1 MTEFSSFRDL
11 VLLQKGEKALKK
23 YETSQIRN
31 VAIIGHGGVGKTLL
45 TEAILY
51 HAGATKRKG
60 TITDGNTVS
69 DFDPEEIKRSISIST
84 ALATCEWK
92 NTKINLL
99 DTPGFFDFVGEVVA
113 ALHVV
118 EGTLSVISATD
129 QLPVGFF
136 TTWEIAEDKN
146 LARTIFVNK
155 MDKENASFEKVYAE
169 LRDKLGTKVV
179 PINVPIGSFTD
190 FKGVVDLVNMKAY
203 YAKGEEVEEAEIP
216 DELQEE
222 AERLHS
228 ELVEAVV
235 VADDDV
241 LTRYLEGEELSE
253 DEIKRCLRLAAATKE
268 VFPVACGSAELGIG
282 IQPLMNMLVYGMPA
296 PTLPVKALKDNKEIE
311 IDPASDTN
319 AALVFKTLADP
330 YVGKINLFKV
340 CSGSLKS
347 DTQYYNSKKNETER
361 LGQLFYMQG
370 KEQISTDEIVAG
382 DIGGVAKLQ
391 YTATSDTLCNK
402 DNAVVFSPIDFPKPV
417 LTLAVYPKGKSDT
430 DKVAGGLQRL
440 SEEDPTISIEQSKE
454 TNEFLL
460 SGMGDLHLEII
471 SSRLKKKFGVEMEL
485 RDPKVPYR
493 ETIKGSTKVEYKH
506 KKQSGGRGQY
516 GHVLLELSPMPLG
529 EGFVFEDNIF
539 GGAVPRQYIP
549 AVEKGV
555 RETMVEGVMAGY
567 PVVDIKVSLYD
578 GSYHDVDSSEMAF
591 KLAAS
596 MAFKKGFVDAK
607 PILLEPI
614 MSVEVVVPD
623 EYMGDVMGTLNKKRG
638 KILGMEPVEGKQ
650 VVKALVPMSEMFRFA
665 IELRAMTQGW
675 GTFTSTI
682 DHYEELPAQ
691 IAEKVIQESNAEDS
705 N

>member
-1 MTEFSSFRDL
+1 
-11 VLLQKGEKALKK
+11 LKK
-23 YETSQIRN
+23 YNTSQIRN
-31 VAIIGHGGVGKTLL
+31 IAIIGHGGTGKTLL

-51 HAGATKRKG
+51 HAGATKRRG
-60 TITDGNTVS
+60 SIAEGNTVS
-69 DFDPEEIKRSISIST
+69 DFDPEEIKRTISIST

-92 NTKINLL
+92 GTKINLL
-99 DTPGFFDFVGEVVA
+99 DTPGFFDFVGEVIA
-113 ALHVV
+113 ALQVA
-118 EGTLSVISATD
+118 EGTVSVISAAD
-129 QLPVGFF
+129 QLPVGLF
-136 TTWEIAEDKN
+136 TTWKAATEKN
-146 LARTIFVNK
+146 LARMIFVNK

-169 LRDKLGTKVV
+169 LRDKLGTNVV
-179 PINVPIGSFTD
+179 PINIPIGSFSD

-203 YAKGEEVEEAEIP
+203 YAKGNEVTEAEIP
-216 DELQEE
+216 DELKEE
-222 AERLHS
+222 AETLHG
-228 ELVEAVV
+228 ELLEAVV
-235 VADDDV
+235 IADDDV
-241 LTRYLEGEELSE
+241 LTRYLEGETIGE
-253 DEIKRCLRLAAATKE
+253 DEIKHCLRLGATNKE
-268 VFPVACGSAELGIG
+268 IFPVACGSAELGIG
-282 IQPLMNMLVYGMPA
+282 IQPLLNMLVYGMPA
-296 PTLPVKALKDNKEIE
+296 PVSKVVASSGDQKIE
-311 IDPASDTN
+311 LSPDANQN

-330 YVGKINLFKV
+330 YVGKITLFKV
-340 CSGSLKS
+340 QSGVIKS
-347 DTQYYNSKKNETER
+347 DTQIYNSTRNENER

-370 KEQISTDEIVAG
+370 KEQIATAEIVAG

-391 YTATSDTLCNK
+391 YTATSDTLCDK
-402 DNAVVFSPIDFPKPV
+402 DKPLRFDTIQFPKPV

-460 SGMGDLHLEII
+460 AGMGDLHLEII
-471 SSRLKKKFGVEMEL
+471 ASRLRKKFGVDMEL

-493 ETIKGSTKVEYKH
+493 ETIKGTTKIEGKH

-516 GHVLLELSPMPLG
+516 GHVWLEMSPMPLG

-539 GGAVPRQYIP
+539 GGSVPKQYIP
-549 AVEKGV
+549 AVEKGI
-555 RETMVEGVMAGY
+555 RETMVDGVIAGY
-567 PVVDIKVSLYD
+567 PVVDVKVSLFD

-591 KLAAS
+591 KIASS

-614 MSVEVVVPD
+614 MSVEVTVPD

-638 KILGMEPVEGKQ
+638 KILGMDPHDGNQ

-675 GTFTSTI
+675 GTFVSTI

-691 IAEKVIQESNAEDS
+691 IAEKVIEQSKKAEET

>member
-1 MTEFSSFRDL
+1 M
-11 VLLQKGEKALKK
+11 KK
-23 YETSQIRN
+23 YNTSQIRN
-31 VAIIGHGGVGKTLL
+31 IAIIGHGGTGKTSL

-51 HAGATKRKG
+51 HAGATKRRG
-60 TITDGNTVS
+60 SIAEGNTVS
-69 DFDPEEIKRSISIST
+69 DFDPEEIKRTISIST

-92 NTKINLL
+92 GTKINLL
-99 DTPGFFDFVGEVVA
+99 DTPGFFDFVGEVIA
-113 ALHVV
+113 ALQVV
-118 EGTLSVISATD
+118 EGTVSVISATD
-129 QLPVGFF
+129 QLPVGLF
-136 TTWEIAEDKN
+136 TTWKAAAERN
-146 LARTIFVNK
+146 LARMIFVNK

-169 LRDKLGTKVV
+169 LREKLGTNVV
-179 PINVPIGSFTD
+179 PINIPIGSFNE

-203 YAKGEEVEEAEIP
+203 YAKGNEVTEAEIP
-216 DELQEE
+216 AELKEE
-222 AERLHS
+222 AETLHG
-228 ELVEAVV
+228 ELLEAVV

-241 LTRYLEGEELSE
+241 LTRYLEGEPIGEE
-253 DEIKRCLRLAAATKE
+253 DIKHCLRLGAANKE
-268 VFPVACGSAELGIG
+268 IFPIACGSTELGIG
-282 IQPLMNMLVYGMPA
+282 IQPLLNMLVYGMPA
-296 PTLPVKALKDNKEIE
+296 PVSKVIANSGGQKIE
-311 IDPASDTN
+311 LTPDSN
-319 AALVFKTLADP
+319 QKAALVFKTLADP
-330 YVGKINLFKV
+330 YVGKITLFKV
-340 CSGSLKS
+340 LCGSIKS
-347 DTQYYNSKKNETER
+347 DTQIYNSTRSENER

-370 KEQISTDEIVAG
+370 KEQIPTEEIVAG

-391 YTATSDTLCNK
+391 YTATSDTLCDK
-402 DNAVVFSPIDFPKPV
+402 DKPLHFDTIQFPKPV

-471 SSRLKKKFGVEMEL
+471 ASRLKKKFGVEMEL
-485 RDPKVPYR
+485 KDPKVPYR
-493 ETIKGSTKVEYKH
+493 ETIKGTTKVEGKH

-516 GHVLLELSPMPLG
+516 GHVWLELSPMPIG

-539 GGAVPRQYIP
+539 GGAVPKQYIP
-549 AVEKGV
+549 AVEKGL
-555 RETMVEGVMAGY
+555 RETMVEGVIAGY
-567 PVVDIKVSLYD
+567 PVVDVKVSLFD

-591 KLAAS
+591 KIAS
-596 MAFKKGFVDAK
+596 SMGFKKGFVEAK

-614 MSVEVVVPD
+614 MSVEVTVPD

-638 KILGMEPVEGKQ
+638 KILGMDPKDGNQ

-675 GTFTSTI
+675 GNFVSTL

-691 IAEKVIQESNAEDS
+691 IAEKVIEQSKKAEEA

>member
-1 MTEFSSFRDL
+1 M
-11 VLLQKGEKALKK
+11 KK
-23 YETSQIRN
+23 YNTSQIRN
-31 VAIIGHGGVGKTLL
+31 IAIIGHGGTGKTLL

-51 HAGATKRKG
+51 HAGATKRRG
-60 TITDGNTVS
+60 SIAEGNTVS
-69 DFDPEEIKRSISIST
+69 DFDPEEIKRTISIST

-92 NTKINLL
+92 GTKINLL
-99 DTPGFFDFVGEVVA
+99 DTPGFFDFVGEVIA
-113 ALHVV
+113 ALQVA
-118 EGTLSVISATD
+118 EGTVSVISAAD
-129 QLPVGFF
+129 QLPVGLF
-136 TTWEIAEDKN
+136 TTWKAATEKN
-146 LARTIFVNK
+146 LARMIFVNK

-169 LRDKLGTKVV
+169 LRDKLGTNVV
-179 PINVPIGSFTD
+179 PINIPIGSFSD

-203 YAKGEEVEEAEIP
+203 YAKGNEVTEAEIP
-216 DELQEE
+216 DELKEE
-222 AERLHS
+222 AETLHG
-228 ELVEAVV
+228 ELLEAVV
-235 VADDDV
+235 IADDDV
-241 LTRYLEGEELSE
+241 LTRYLEGETIGE
-253 DEIKRCLRLAAATKE
+253 DEIKHCLRLGATNKE
-268 VFPVACGSAELGIG
+268 IFPVACGSAELGIG
-282 IQPLMNMLVYGMPA
+282 IQPLLNMLVYGMPA
-296 PTLPVKALKDNKEIE
+296 PVSKVVASSGDQKIE
-311 IDPASDTN
+311 LSPDANQN

-330 YVGKINLFKV
+330 YVGKITLFKV
-340 CSGSLKS
+340 QSGVIKS
-347 DTQYYNSKKNETER
+347 DTQIYNSTRNENER

-370 KEQISTDEIVAG
+370 KEQIATAEIVAG

-391 YTATSDTLCNK
+391 YTATSDTLCDK
-402 DNAVVFSPIDFPKPV
+402 DKPLRFDTIQFPKPV

-460 SGMGDLHLEII
+460 AGMGDLHLEII
-471 SSRLKKKFGVEMEL
+471 ASRLRKKFGVDMEL

-493 ETIKGSTKVEYKH
+493 ETIKGTTKIEGKH

-516 GHVLLELSPMPLG
+516 GHVWLEMSPMPLG

-539 GGAVPRQYIP
+539 GGSVPKQYIP
-549 AVEKGV
+549 AVEKGI
-555 RETMVEGVMAGY
+555 RETMVDGVIAGY
-567 PVVDIKVSLYD
+567 PVVDVKVSLFD

-591 KLAAS
+591 KIASS

-614 MSVEVVVPD
+614 MSVEVTVPD

-638 KILGMEPVEGKQ
+638 KILGMDPHDGNQ

-675 GTFTSTI
+675 GTFVSTI

-691 IAEKVIQESNAEDS
+691 IAEKVIEQSKKAEET

>member
-1 MTEFSSFRDL
+1 M
-11 VLLQKGEKALKK
+11 KK
-23 YETSQIRN
+23 YNTSQIRN
-31 VAIIGHGGVGKTLL
+31 IAIIGHGGTGKTSL

-51 HAGATKRKG
+51 HAGATKRRG
-60 TITDGNTVS
+60 SIAEGNTVS
-69 DFDPEEIKRSISIST
+69 DFDPEEIKRTISIST

-92 NTKINLL
+92 GTKINLL

-113 ALHVV
+113 ALQVV
-118 EGTLSVISATD
+118 EGTVSVISATD
-129 QLPVGFF
+129 QLPVGLF
-136 TTWEIAEDKN
+136 TTWKAAAERN
-146 LARTIFVNK
+146 LARMIFINK

-169 LRDKLGTKVV
+169 LREKLGTNVV
-179 PINVPIGSFTD
+179 PINIPIGSFTE
-190 FKGVVDLVNMKAY
+190 FNGVVDLVNMKAY
-203 YAKGEEVEEAEIP
+203 YVKGNEVTEAEIP
-216 DELQEE
+216 AELKEE
-222 AERLHS
+222 AETLHG
-228 ELVEAVV
+228 ELLEAVV

-241 LTRYLEGEELSE
+241 LTRYLEGEPIGEE
-253 DEIKRCLRLAAATKE
+253 DIKHCLRLGAANKE
-268 VFPVACGSAELGIG
+268 IFPIACGSAELGIG
-282 IQPLMNMLVYGMPA
+282 IQPLLNMLVYGMPA
-296 PTLPVKALKDNKEIE
+296 PISKVSATSGGKKIE
-311 IDPASDTN
+311 LTPDSNQN

-330 YVGKINLFKV
+330 YVGKITLFKV
-340 CSGSLKS
+340 QSGIIKS
-347 DTQYYNSKKNETER
+347 DSQIYNSTRNENER
-361 LGQLFYMQG
+361 LGQIFYMQG
-370 KEQISTDEIVAG
+370 KEQIATEEIVAG

-391 YTATSDTLCNK
+391 YTATSDTLCDK
-402 DNAVVFSPIDFPKPV
+402 DKSLSFDTIQFPKPV

-471 SSRLKKKFGVEMEL
+471 ASRLKKKFGVEMEL
-485 RDPKVPYR
+485 KDPKVPYR
-493 ETIKGSTKVEYKH
+493 ETIKGTTKVEGKH

-516 GHVLLELSPMPLG
+516 GHVWLELSPMPIG

-539 GGAVPRQYIP
+539 GGSVPKQYIP
-549 AVEKGV
+549 AVEKGL
-555 RETMVEGVMAGY
+555 RETMVEGVIAGY
-567 PVVDIKVSLYD
+567 PVVDIKVSLFD

-591 KLAAS
+591 KIAS
-596 MAFKKGFVDAK
+596 SMGFKKGFVEAK

-614 MSVEVVVPD
+614 MSVEVTVPD

-638 KILGMEPVEGKQ
+638 KILGMDPKDGDQ

-675 GTFTSTI
+675 GNFISTL

-691 IAEKVIQESNAEDS
+691 IAEKVIEQSKKAEEA